1 MEKYIGLNPNTKNR
15 KANVLVIGG
24 NGTGKTVE
32 YIKPTILS
40 ESDEAIECGFF
51 TERPLTEQEKQERA
65 ECWKED
71 TKALESYPYGM
82 KQKGDKWVLIPT
94 PLELEMSKVLKE
106 KMSELSEDAAVI
118 LAHDFLSD
126 SYNYDYFYHRK
137 REGENACME
146 AFDLKSD
153 YGAEPFIFDEN
164 SKPVS
169 INEPVFSQWIDDV
182 LKNMRYR
189 LILPCEY
196 ADELAD
202 GTLTVEKDERG

>member
-1 MEKYIGLNPNTKNR
+1 MNR
-15 KANVLVIGG
+15 KSNVLVVGG
-24 NGTGKTVE
+24 IGTGKMFK
-32 YIKPTILS
+32 YIKPTISS
-40 ESDEAIECGFF
+40 ESAGTVECDFF
-51 TERPLTEQEKQERA
+51 TGRTFTEQEKQERMKR
-65 ECWKED
+65 WKKD

-94 PLELEMSKVLKE
+94 SLELEMSKVLKE
-106 KMSELSEDAAVI
+106 KMPELSEDAAVV

-137 REGENACME
+137 RENACME
-146 AFDLKSD
+146 AFNLKSS
-153 YGAEPFIFDEN
+153 YGAEPFNFDEN
-164 SKPVS
+164 NEPVS

-202 GTLTVEKDERG
+202 GTLTVERG